1 MIYNSP
7 LKVLAT
13 KLKGWIL
20 NLNQYRNT
28 HFRTLNT
35 VKINYKEYMQ
45 SQITSGP
52 SYKKIVCIYIVY
64 PPNKRLFDIGNV
76 CCIHQKFFED
86 ALVELGKLPDDNYNY
101 IPTVIYQFGGIDANN
116 PRVEVELIE
125 LENKPLG
132 LILKYDENENRYVI
146 IKEKEGDKLCQ

>member
-13 KLKGWIL
+13 KLKSWIL

-35 VKINYKEYMQ
+35 VKINYKLAMSE
-45 SQITSGP
+45 QINRSP
-52 SYKKIVCIYIVY
+52 SYNKIACIYTVY
-64 PPNKRLFDIGNV
+64 PKDRRSFDLGNV

-101 IPTVIYQFGGIDANN
+101 IPLVIYQFGKVDPLK
-116 PRVEVELIE
+116 PRVEVEVIDLDNIGVE
-125 LENKPLG
+125 KYLHIVYNNIGNKTF
-132 LILKYDENENRYVI
+132 ID
-146 IKEKEGDKLCQ
+146 

>member
-35 VKINYKEYMQ
+35 VKINYKLAIEK
-45 SQITSGP
+45 QIKEGP
-52 SYKKIVCIYIVY
+52 KYNKVMCIYTVY
-64 PPNKRLFDIGNV
+64 PANKRSFDLGNV

-86 ALVELGKLPDDNYNY
+86 ALVELGKLPDDNVNY
-101 IPTVIYQFGGIDANN
+101 IPIVIYQFGKVDALN
-116 PRVEVELIE
+116 PRVEIEVIEIGRPGVEKTIHICYND
-125 LENKPLG
+125 NK
-132 LILKYDENENRYVI
+132 
-146 IKEKEGDKLCQ
+146 

>member
-35 VKINYKEYMQ
+35 VKINYKLAIEK
-45 SQITSGP
+45 QIKEGP
-52 SYKKIVCIYIVY
+52 KYNKVMCIYTVY
-64 PPNKRLFDIGNV
+64 PKDKRNFDLGNV

-101 IPTVIYQFGGIDANN
+101 IPLVVYQFGKVDPLK
-116 PRVEVELIE
+116 PRVEVEVVEI
-125 LENKPLG
+125 G
-132 LILKYDENENRYVI
+132 GV
-146 IKEKEGDKLCQ
+146 GVDKTIHICYNDDK

>member
-35 VKINYKEYMQ
+35 VKINYKLAMSE
-45 SQITSGP
+45 QINRSP
-52 SYKKIVCIYIVY
+52 SYNRVACIYTVY

-86 ALVELGKLPDDNYNY
+86 ALVELSKLPDDNYNY

-116 PRVEVELIE
+116 PRVDVEVIE
-125 LENKPLG
+125 L
-132 LILKYDENENRYVI
+132 
-146 IKEKEGDKLCQ
+146 GDKVLELNFK

>member
-13 KLKGWIL
+13 KLKSWIL

-35 VKINYKEYMQ
+35 VKIIYKIAME
-45 SQITSGP
+45 SQIATGP
-52 SYKKIVCIYIVY
+52 SYNKIACIYTVY
-64 PPNKRLFDIGNV
+64 PKDRRSFDLGNV

-101 IPTVIYQFGGIDANN
+101 IPFIAYRFGSVDPAN
-116 PRVEVELIE
+116 PRVEVE
-125 LENKPLG
+125 
-132 LILKYDENENRYVI
+132 I
-146 IKEKEGDKLCQ
+146 IDLEKEGLHNFEI

>member
-35 VKINYKEYMQ
+35 VKINYKLAME
-45 SQITSGP
+45 SQIATGP
-52 SYKKIVCIYIVY
+52 SYKRVACIYTVY
-64 PPNKRLFDIGNV
+64 PANRRSFDLGNV

-86 ALVELGKLPDDNYNY
+86 ALVELGKLPDDNIDY
-101 IPTVIYQFGGIDANN
+101 IPLVIYQFGKIDSEK
-116 PRVEVELIE
+116 PRVEVEVIE
-125 LENKPLG
+125 L
-132 LILKYDENENRYVI
+132 
-146 IKEKEGDKLCQ
+146 GDKSLELTLK

>member
-35 VKINYKEYMQ
+35 VKINYKECMR
-45 SQITSGP
+45 SQIATGP
-52 SYKKIVCIYIVY
+52 KYNKIACIYTVY
-64 PPNKRLFDIGNV
+64 PKDRRSFDLGNV

-101 IPTVIYQFGGIDANN
+101 IPLVVYQFGKVDPLK
-116 PRVEVELIE
+116 PRVEVKIIDLDNIGVDKY
-125 LENKPLG
+125 LHIVYNDIGNK
-132 LILKYDENENRYVI
+132 IFID
-146 IKEKEGDKLCQ
+146 

>member
-35 VKINYKEYMQ
+35 VKINYKEYMR
-45 SQITSGP
+45 SQIATGP
-52 SYKKIVCIYIVY
+52 KYNKIACIYTVY
-64 PPNKRLFDIGNV
+64 PKDRRSFDLGNV

-101 IPTVIYQFGGIDANN
+101 IPLVIYQFGKVDPLK
-116 PRVEVELIE
+116 PRVEVEVIDLDNIGVDKY
-125 LENKPLG
+125 LHIVYNDIGNK
-132 LILKYDENENRYVI
+132 IFID
-146 IKEKEGDKLCQ
+146 

>member
-13 KLKGWIL
+13 KLKSWIL

-35 VKINYKEYMQ
+35 VKINYKLAMQ

-52 SYKKIVCIYIVY
+52 SYKKIACIYTVY
-64 PPNKRLFDIGNV
+64 PKDRRSFDLGNV

-101 IPTVIYQFGGIDANN
+101 IPLTIYAFGSIDPTN
-116 PRVEVELIE
+116 PRVDVEVV
-125 LENKPLG
+125 NF
-132 LILKYDENENRYVI
+132 D
-146 IKEKEGDKLCQ
+146 KEGVEKICNILYNMIK

>member
-35 VKINYKEYMQ
+35 VKINYKLAMSE
-45 SQITSGP
+45 QINRSP
-52 SYKKIVCIYIVY
+52 SYNRVACIYTVY
-64 PPNKRLFDIGNV
+64 PKDRRSFDLGNV

-116 PRVEVELIE
+116 PRVDVEVIE
-125 LENKPLG
+125 L
-132 LILKYDENENRYVI
+132 
-146 IKEKEGDKLCQ
+146 GDKVLELNFK

>member
-35 VKINYKEYMQ
+35 VKINYKECMR
-45 SQITSGP
+45 SQIATGP
-52 SYKKIVCIYIVY
+52 RYNKIATIYTVY
-64 PPNKRLFDIGNV
+64 PANKRLFDTGNV

-101 IPTVIYQFGGIDANN
+101 IPLTVYKFGGIDTNN
-116 PRVEVELIE
+116 PRVDVEIIE
-125 LENKPLG
+125 FS
-132 LILKYDENENRYVI
+132 
-146 IKEKEGDKLCQ
+146 KEGIDKLVKMLYNMVKE

>member
-35 VKINYKEYMQ
+35 VKINYKLAMSE
-45 SQITSGP
+45 QINRSP
-52 SYKKIVCIYIVY
+52 SYKKIACIYTVY

-101 IPTVIYQFGGIDANN
+101 IPLTIYAFGGIDTAN
-116 PRVEVELIE
+116 PRVDVETV
-125 LENKPLG
+125 NF
-132 LILKYDENENRYVI
+132 D
-146 IKEKEGDKLCQ
+146 KEGVGKICKILYNMIK

>member
-7 LKVLAT
+7 LKVLASKVKT
-13 KLKGWIL
+13 WIL

-35 VKINYKEYMQ
+35 VKINYKLAL
-45 SQITSGP
+45 SKQINSSP
-52 SYKKIVCIYIVY
+52 KYDKIACVYTVY
-64 PPNKRLFDIGNV
+64 PETKRLFDIGNV

-116 PRVEVELIE
+116 PRVTIEVLEYNEDNIDYIWSLLKKHYKGELK
-125 LENKPLG
+125 N
-132 LILKYDENENRYVI
+132 D
-146 IKEKEGDKLCQ
+146 

>member
-35 VKINYKEYMQ
+35 VKINYKLAME
-45 SQITSGP
+45 SQIATGP
-52 SYKKIVCIYIVY
+52 KYNKIACIYTVY
-64 PPNKRLFDIGNV
+64 PKDRRSFDVGNV

-116 PRVEVELIE
+116 PRVTIEVIE
-125 LENKPLG
+125 L
-132 LILKYDENENRYVI
+132 
-146 IKEKEGDKLCQ
+146 GDKVLELNFK

>member
-13 KLKGWIL
+13 KLKSWIL

-35 VKINYKEYMQ
+35 VKINYKLAIEK
-45 SQITSGP
+45 QIKEGP
-52 SYKKIVCIYIVY
+52 KYNKIMCIYTVY
-64 PPNKRLFDIGNV
+64 PKDRRSFDLGNV

-116 PRVEVELIE
+116 PRVEIEVIE
-125 LENKPLG
+125 L
-132 LILKYDENENRYVI
+132 
-146 IKEKEGDKLCQ
+146 GDKVLELNFK

>member
-35 VKINYKEYMQ
+35 VKINYKLAIEK
-45 SQITSGP
+45 QIKEGP
-52 SYKKIVCIYIVY
+52 KYNKVMCIYTVY
-64 PPNKRLFDIGNV
+64 PKDRRSFDIGNV

-101 IPTVIYQFGGIDANN
+101 IPLVIYQFGKVDPLR
-116 PRVEVELIE
+116 PRVEVEVVEIGRGGVDKTIHICYND
-125 LENKPLG
+125 NK
-132 LILKYDENENRYVI
+132 
-146 IKEKEGDKLCQ
+146 

>member
-35 VKINYKEYMQ
+35 VKINYKLAME
-45 SQITSGP
+45 SQIATGP
-52 SYKKIVCIYIVY
+52 KYNKIACIYTVY
-64 PPNKRLFDIGNV
+64 PKDRRSFDLGNV

-101 IPTVIYQFGGIDANN
+101 IPLVIYQFGKVDPLK
-116 PRVEVELIE
+116 PRVEVEVIDLDNIGVE
-125 LENKPLG
+125 
-132 LILKYDENENRYVI
+132 KYLHIVYNDI
-146 IKEKEGDKLCQ
+146 GDKTFID

>member
-35 VKINYKEYMQ
+35 VKINYKLWMEK
-45 SQITSGP
+45 QIKSGP
-52 SYKKIVCIYIVY
+52 KYNKIACIYTVY
-64 PPNKRLFDIGNV
+64 PKDRRSFDLGNV

-86 ALVELGKLPDDNYNY
+86 ALVGLGKLPDDNYNK
-101 IPTVIYQFGGIDANN
+101 IPLVMYMFGGIDKDN
-116 PRVEVELIE
+116 PRVSIDA
-125 LENKPLG
+125 
-132 LILKYDENENRYVI
+132 IDYS
-146 IKEKEGDKLCQ
+146 KEGLDKIINMLYNIRESL

>member
-13 KLKGWIL
+13 KLKSWIL

-35 VKINYKEYMQ
+35 VKINYKECMR
-45 SQITSGP
+45 SQIATGP
-52 SYKKIVCIYIVY
+52 KYNRIATIYTVY

-101 IPTVIYQFGGIDANN
+101 IPTVIYQFGGIDTNN
-116 PRVEVELIE
+116 PRVEIEVIE
-125 LENKPLG
+125 LGDKVLELNF
-132 LILKYDENENRYVI
+132 
-146 IKEKEGDKLCQ
+146 KEGLQ

>member
-13 KLKGWIL
+13 KLKGWTL

-35 VKINYKEYMQ
+35 VKINYKLWMEK
-45 SQITSGP
+45 QIKDGP
-52 SYKKIVCIYIVY
+52 KYNKIACIYTVY

-76 CCIHQKFFED
+76 CCVHQKFFED

-101 IPTVIYQFGGIDANN
+101 IPIVVYQFGGIDPAN
-116 PRVEVELIE
+116 PRVEIEVIE
-125 LENKPLG
+125 L
-132 LILKYDENENRYVI
+132 D
-146 IKEKEGDKLCQ
+146 DKTLELNFK